1 MIYRY
6 KSVLQA
12 NDPSEAD
19 RPALILDVKAV
30 RCQLHM
36 CTCGHRGC

>member
-1 MIYRY
+1 LIYRY

-19 RPALILDVKAV
+19 RPALVLDVKSV
-30 RCQLHM
+30 RCR
-36 CTCGHRGC
+36 CTRVHNVHRGC